1 VSSLLKDGVISD
13 ETYGRLIAEIDSAIT
28 TPQSGWSSL
37 LSSFNGYNPAIDRL
51 MATVVQEQ
59 DIENALSSLS
69 KLGVPFT
76 RLPSSGGYLGRR
88 NATLLIGL
96 SHGQVNHVVE
106 ALKRSCHTR
115 VEYLSSLP
123 EGLPGVAAAPI
134 PVTVGGATI
143 FTFAIERFETF

>member
-1 VSSLLKDGVISD
+1 MAVVI
-13 ETYGRLIAEIDSAIT
+13 
-28 TPQSGWSSL
+28 
-37 LSSFNGYNPAIDRL
+37 
-51 MATVVQEQ
+51 QEQ

-88 NATLLIGL
+88 NTTLLIGL
-96 SHGQVNHVVE
+96 THAQAPHIVE
-106 ALKRSCHTR
+106 ALKRSCRKR
-115 VEYLSSLP
+115 VEYLSTLP
-123 EGLPGVAAAPI
+123 EGLPGAAAVPI